1 MVTLNTMLIDNNGCC
16 VSVKE
21 LLALMCKTC
30 CDVTNIFSIVGALL
44 GTINPGDTVTFQD
57 CNGTTIGTASPGD
70 TVIMQDCNGVTIGAF
85 CV

>member
-1 MVTLNTMLIDNNGCC
+1 MVTLNTMLIDSNGCC
-16 VSVKE
+16 VSVKD

-30 CDVTNIFSIVGALL
+30 CDVTSIFSCVGALL

-57 CNGTTIGTASPGD
+57 CNGATLGTATAGD
-70 TVIMQDCNGVTIGAF
+70 TVILSDVNGAVLGSF

>member
-30 CDVTNIFSIVGALL
+30 CDVTNIFSCVGALL
-44 GTINPGDTVTFQD
+44 GTISPGDAVTFQD
-57 CNGTTIGTASPGD
+57 CDGATLGTATAGD
-70 TVIMQDCNGVTIGAF
+70 TVILSDINGAVIGSF

>member
-1 MVTLNTMLIDNNGCC
+1 MLTLNTMLIDSNGCC
-16 VSVKE
+16 VSVKD

-30 CDVTNIFSIVGALL
+30 CDVTNIFSCVGALL

-57 CNGTTIGTASPGD
+57 CNGATLGTATAGD
-70 TVIMQDCNGVTIGAF
+70 TVILSDVNGAVLGSF

>member
-30 CDVTNIFSIVGALL
+30 CDVTNIFSCVGALL
-44 GTINPGDTVTFQD
+44 GTINPGDTVIFQD
-57 CNGTTIGTASPGD
+57 CNGAMLGTATAGD
-70 TVIMQDCNGVTIGAF
+70 TVILSDINGAVIGSF